1 MKVYLVRH
9 AQSRQNVGDPENHP
23 FRPEVAQYEDGDV
36 SLTEKGHQQA
46 DLTGRR
52 LASIDFD
59 AILCGPLHRH
69 IATANGI
76 IRYQKNCK
84 KLELIND
91 LLEKGIH
98 SYAGM
103 PIDLLRSLYPDMEI
117 VPCPNPTPT
126 GGKFTYSL
134 EEMYDMVE
142 MRERARRVERY
153 LTARFPDDATILI
166 ISSGD
171 FMRRCLIPCLMRL
184 PDQVIDKFT
193 AFGCHNGS
201 VGRVDLHKD
210 GRRSSCV
217 LLNDTS
223 HLYIDP
229 EQIPLIK
236 NS

>member
-36 SLTEKGHQQA
+36 SLTAKGHQQA

-103 PIDLLRSLYPDMEI
+103 PIELLRSLYPDMEI

-171 FMRRCLIPCLMRL
+171 YMRRCLIPCLMRL

-193 AFGCHNGS
+193 AFGCHNCS

-229 EQIPLIK
+229 EQIPIIK

>member
-23 FRPEVAQYEDGDV
+23 FRPEVAQYEDGDF

-103 PIDLLRSLYPDMEI
+103 PIELLRSLYPDMEI
-117 VPCPNPTPT
+117 IPCPNPTPT
-126 GGKFTYSL
+126 GGKYTYSL

-153 LTARFPDDATILI
+153 LTARFPDEATILI

-171 FMRRCLIPCLMRL
+171 FMRRSLIPSLMRL

-193 AFGCHNGS
+193 GFGCHNGS
-201 VGRVDLHKD
+201 VGRVDLNKD

-223 HLYIDP
+223 HLYVDP
-229 EQIPLIK
+229 EQIPIIK